1 MKKLFAILLTGAL
14 TFSLTACGNTAEP
27 DQSDD
32 MGNPPVSNPPAS
44 LESAAEGTQT
54 QEEKNVMQIRV
65 EANGNT
71 IVFELNDSLAAAD
84 LYEQLPLSIEV
95 ENFSNNEKIF
105 YPPQELNTSDAP
117 AAEGGAGTLA
127 YYAPWGDVVM
137 FYGSFGSNG
146 SLFELGEAVSGG
158 EFISELSGTIE
169 IHAVS

>member
-1 MKKLFAILLTGAL
+1 
-14 TFSLTACGNTAEP
+14 
-27 DQSDD
+27 
-32 MGNPPVSNPPAS
+32 
-44 LESAAEGTQT
+44 
-54 QEEKNVMQIRV
+54 MQIRV

-71 IVFELNDSLAAAD
+71 IVFELNDSQAAAD

-137 FYGSFGSNG
+137 FYGSFGSNS

-169 IHAVS
+169 IHAVF